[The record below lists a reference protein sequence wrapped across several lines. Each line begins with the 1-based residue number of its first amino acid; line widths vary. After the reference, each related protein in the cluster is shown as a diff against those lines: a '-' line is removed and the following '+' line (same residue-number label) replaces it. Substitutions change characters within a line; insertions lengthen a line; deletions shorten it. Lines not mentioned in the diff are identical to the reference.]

1 MRINKNIA
9 SLNIY
14 RVYSE
19 NLTKQSGALERISS
33 GIKINSSKDN
43 PNAIAQSE
51 RLRMQIRGL
60 QMAARNTQDGVSML
74 QTAEGGL
81 NGITTSLQRVRE
93 LLVQAGGVTTS
104 EDKETIQKEIN
115 QMLAGAEDMANNTE
129 FNGVKL
135 LDGVKILDDG
145 KLLVNGIKNDGSDTI
160 KTATG
165 CNVGEII
172 EIPKYNLTTEGLNLS
187 NGKVDVNNIGT
198 AIEHIDEALNVII
211 SARSKYGALENR
223 FESNYNSTI
232 EIADKVQSAESGIR
246 DADMAE
252 EMMGYAKY
260 NILIEAGNSMM
271 AQTNKF
277 PQDILRVLENV
288 RSR

>member
-1 MRINKNIA
+1 MRVSKNIA

-14 RVYSE
+14 RSYSE
-19 NLTKQSGALERISS
+19 NLAKQSGALGRISS

-51 RLRMQIRGL
+51 RLRIQIRGL
-60 QMAARNTQDGVSML
+60 QMAARNTQDGISML

-81 NGITTSLQRVRE
+81 DGITNSLQRVRE
-93 LLVQAGGVTTS
+93 LLVQAGGANTP
-104 EDKETIQKEIN
+104 EDKSTIQKEIN
-115 QMLAGAEDMANNTE
+115 QMLDGAQDMANNTE

-135 LDGVKILDDG
+135 LVGG
-145 KLLVNGIKNDGSDTI
+145 SNNGSSIIES
-160 KTATG
+160 ATG
-165 CNVGEII
+165 ANVGEKID
-172 EIPKYNLTTEGLNLS
+172 IPKYNLTTAGLNLD
-187 NGKVDVNNIGT
+187 NGNVDVSSVGASIENI
-198 AIEHIDEALNVII
+198 DKALDTII

-223 FESNYNSTI
+223 FESSYNSTI

-246 DADMAE
+246 DSDMAE
-252 EMMGYAKY
+252 EMMEFAKY
-260 NILIEAGNSMM
+260 NILTQAGNAMM

>member
-1 MRINKNIA
+1 MRVNKNIA

-14 RVYSE
+14 RAYSE
-19 NLTKQSGALERISS
+19 NLAKQSGALGRISS

-74 QTAEGGL
+74 QTTEGGL
-81 NGITTSLQRVRE
+81 EGITDSLQRVRE
-93 LLVQAGGVTTS
+93 LLVQAGGATTP

-115 QMLAGAEDMANNTE
+115 QMLAGEDDMANNTE

-135 LDGVKILDDG
+135 L
-145 KLLVNGIKNDGSDTI
+145 VNKDNLEPEIIESSIG
-160 KTATG
+160 A
-165 CNVGEII
+165 NVGEII
-172 EIPKYNLTTEGLNLS
+172 EIPRYNLTTEGLNLN
-187 NGKVDVNNIGT
+187 NGKVDVYNIGT
-198 AIEHIDEALNVII
+198 SIENIDNALDVII
-211 SARSKYGALENR
+211 SARSKFGALENR
-223 FESNYNSTI
+223 FASSYNSTI

-246 DADMAE
+246 DTDMAE
-252 EMMGYAKY
+252 EMMEFAKC
-260 NILIEAGNSMM
+260 NILVEAGNAMM
-271 AQTNKF
+271 VQSNKF

-288 RSR
+288 RAR

>member
-1 MRINKNIA
+1 VRINKNLA

-14 RVYSE
+14 RSYSE
-19 NLTKQSGALERISS
+19 NLIKQSGALGRISS

-81 NGITTSLQRVRE
+81 EGITSSLQRVRE
-93 LLVQAGGVTTS
+93 LLVKTGGATTP

-115 QMLAGAEDMANNTE
+115 QMLAGAEDMANDTE

-135 LDGVKILDDG
+135 LVDPPANPPDPL
-145 KLLVNGIKNDGSDTI
+145 NPPNDNKGSKFIYT
-160 KTATG
+160 TTG
-165 CNVGEII
+165 ANVGEKI
-172 EIPKYNLTTEGLNLS
+172 EIPRYNLTTEGLNLS
-187 NGKVDVNNIGT
+187 NGKVDVNDIDVSLENI
-198 AIEHIDEALNVII
+198 DKALDVII

-223 FESNYNSTI
+223 FESNYNSTL

-260 NILIEAGNSMM
+260 NILIEAGNAMM
-271 AQTNKF
+271 AQSNKF